1 MRKKRGITGLNI
13 AQYILWPE
21 VFKFKWSLMLQLQL
35 CTLQAMVT
43 IISERFK
50 VRTDQAKIIYIN
62 EDSNAL
68 KELFLKDSASH
79 N

>member
-1 MRKKRGITGLNI
+1 MKKRGITGLNI

-35 CTLQAMVT
+35 GTLQAMVT

-50 VRTDQAKIIYIN
+50 VRTNQANIN

>member
-1 MRKKRGITGLNI
+1 
-13 AQYILWPE
+13 
-21 VFKFKWSLMLQLQL
+21 MLQLQL

-50 VRTDQAKIIYIN
+50 VRTDQAKIN

-68 KELFLKDSASH
+68 FLKTVQVTISH
-79 N
+79 VLFPLKI

>member
-1 MRKKRGITGLNI
+1 
-13 AQYILWPE
+13 
-21 VFKFKWSLMLQLQL
+21 MLQLQL

-68 KELFLKDSASH
+68 FLKTVQVTISH
-79 N
+79 VLFPLKI